1 MVLGRNRTNIPDMKR
16 YQLSCDQF
24 QVICERNVNQEVTIM
39 IKMKK
44 SAALILAGVLAC
56 SMPMPVMASSD
67 TEVVE
72 SLLDSGIDFL
82 ASDPEKAV
90 DIIMYAKD
98 LVDQQNITD
107 DQVRSAVTQ
116 AADHFGVSL
125 SDSDVDSLVSVVRK
139 VLDAKIDEDALRSD
153 VNSVYNKLQDMG
165 VTKDDAKGLVAKL
178 LDFVKG
184 YSNKNKKMCKMYNFT
199 KLK

>member
-1 MVLGRNRTNIPDMKR
+1 
-16 YQLSCDQF
+16 
-24 QVICERNVNQEVTIM
+24 M

-56 SMPMPVMASSD
+56 STPMPVMASSD

-82 ASDPEKAV
+82 ASDPGKAV
-90 DIIMYAKD
+90 DIIVYAKD

-107 DQVRSAVTQ
+107 DQVRSAITQ

-125 SDSDVDSLVSVVRK
+125 SDSEVNSLVSVVRK
-139 VLDAKIDEDALRSD
+139 VLDANIDEAALRDD
-153 VNSVYNKLQDMG
+153 VNSVYNKLKDMG
-165 VTKDDAKGLVAKL
+165 VTREDAKGLL
-178 LDFVKG
+178 SRLIDFVKG
-184 YSNKNKKMCKMYNFT
+184 LLS
-199 KLK
+199 